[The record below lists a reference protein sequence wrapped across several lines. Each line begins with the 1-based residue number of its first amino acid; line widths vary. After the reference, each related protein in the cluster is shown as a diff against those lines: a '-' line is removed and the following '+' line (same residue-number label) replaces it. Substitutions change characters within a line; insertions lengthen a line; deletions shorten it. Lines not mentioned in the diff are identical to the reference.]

1 MKASREWLQEYSD
14 IDVDTVKLGDILTM
28 AGQKVETIEQI
39 GNDIKN
45 VVIGKII
52 EIEKHQDSDH
62 LLVTK
67 VDVGTEKLQIVTGAP
82 NIKVGDIVPIAKDGA
97 ELPGGKKIKMG
108 LLRGVSSCGM
118 MCSVGELNIGL
129 QDYPDQIENGIMIL
143 QRTENSEINTNQKE
157 ENLEEKQEEKQSN
170 NIKIL
175 PDVDF
180 EELLGKDIVEVLE
193 LKEDIIDF
201 EITPN
206 RPDCLSIEG
215 LGRETAISLGKEF
228 KNPRKDID
236 DMIKNNKVTEKDEIE
251 GLTVE
256 IKAPDLCYRYIAR
269 MVKNVKIG
277 PSPKW
282 LTKRL
287 KACGMRSINN
297 IVDITNYVMLEMGQ
311 PMHAFDIESI
321 EGKHITVRRAKNG
334 EKITTLDEVER
345 SLDENDLVIADVNK
359 PVAIAGVMGGLNSE
373 IEKDTK
379 TVVFESAVFYGGA
392 VRKTAKKVGLRT
404 ESSSRFEKGLSPENA
419 LRAVNRAVQL
429 VELLG
434 AGKAIEGKIDKYPT
448 PQKIN
453 KIKFEPDRINQLLG
467 TNISKEQMID
477 IFEKLEMKIQK
488 ENEQISIIPPY
499 FRQDIEQMADL
510 AEEVARFYG
519 YDKLETTLIKAETTI
534 GIKNKEQK
542 IEDKILETLKNNGL
556 SEIYTYGFINEKELD
571 KSNISEELKKVS
583 ICIKNPLNDDYKYMR
598 PSTIPS
604 MMSTIVTNLNKKNK
618 EAKLFDISRRYQN
631 LGEKVEKGEV
641 PQEDKILTI
650 GMYGNVDFY
659 ILKGLIE
666 NILEQISVN
675 HYDIVKEP
683 NNKSYHTGR
692 CANLKVGNDI
702 IATLG
707 EVHPEVLENYEI
719 TQRVYLAELNIT
731 KVTKYA
737 RNNKKYVE
745 VPKFP
750 AVERD
755 IAVIVNEEV
764 EVGQIE
770 KIIAK
775 KAKKLLESMEV
786 FDIYRDEKIGEN
798 KKSVAYALKFR
809 DKNRTLQD
817 EEINQIMENVVAE
830 LEKQIGAELR
840 K

>member
-1 MKASREWLQEYSD
+1 MKASREWLEEYAN
-14 IDVDTVKLGDILTM
+14 IDVDTLKLGDILTM
-28 AGQKVETIEQI
+28 AGQKVETIDLR

-45 VVIGKII
+45 VVVGKIL
-52 EIEKHQDSDH
+52 EIKKHEDSDH

-67 VDVGTEKLQIVTGAP
+67 VDIGKEILQIVTGAP
-82 NIKVGDIVPIAKDGA
+82 NIEVGDIVPIAKNGA
-97 ELPGGKKIKMG
+97 ELPNGKNIKTGM
-108 LLRGVSSCGM
+108 LRGVESCGM
-118 MCSVGELNIGL
+118 MCSVGELNIDVNEY
-129 QDYPDQIENGIMIL
+129 QNQIEDGIMIL
-143 QRTENSEINTNQKE
+143 ERKDKIKVLANT
-157 ENLEEKQEEKQSN
+157 NLEEH
-170 NIKIL
+170 
-175 PDVDF
+175 
-180 EELLGKDIVEVLE
+180 LGEDIVKVLD
-193 LKEDIIDF
+193 LKEEVIDF

-215 LGRETAISLGKEF
+215 LGRETAVALNTDF

-236 DMIKNNKVTEKDEIE
+236 EKSKKIEDKDEIE
-251 GLTVE
+251 GLKVDIE
-256 IKAPDLCYRYIAR
+256 APDLCYRYIAR

-282 LTKRL
+282 MVKRL

-334 EKITTLDEVER
+334 EKIVTLDETER
-345 SLDENDLVIADVNK
+345 ILDENDLVIADDKK

-379 TVVFESAVFYGGA
+379 TVVFESAVFYGGS

-429 VELLG
+429 VEMLG
-434 AGKAIEGKIDKYPT
+434 AGEEIKGKIDRYPT
-448 PQKIN
+448 KQKIN
-453 KIKFEPDRINQLLG
+453 KIKLEPEKINKLLG
-467 TNISKEQMID
+467 TNLSKKEMINILERLEIKIEDD
-477 IFEKLEMKIQK
+477 IA
-488 ENEQISIIPPY
+488 IIPY

-510 AEEVARFYG
+510 AEEIARFYG
-519 YDKLETTLIKAETTI
+519 YDKLDTTLIKAETTL
-534 GIKNKEQK
+534 GVKNKEQK
-542 IEDKILETLKNNGL
+542 IEDKILETLQNNGL

-571 KSNISEELKKVS
+571 KANISEELKKLA

-604 MMSTIVTNLNKKNK
+604 MLSTITTNINKKNK

-631 LGEKVEKGEV
+631 INKNIEKGEV
-641 PQEDKILTI
+641 PEEEKILTI
-650 GMYGNVDFY
+650 GMYGENLDFY
-659 ILKGLIE
+659 IVKGLIE
-666 NILEQISVN
+666 NILQQISVN
-675 HYDIVKEP
+675 RYDIEKEK
-683 NNKSYHTGR
+683 NNMSYHPGR
-692 CANLKVGNDI
+692 CANIKIGKDI
-702 IATLG
+702 IATIG
-707 EVHPEVLENYEI
+707 EAHPKVLDNYEI
-719 TQRVYLAELNIT
+719 NKKVYLAELNIT

-737 RNNKKYVE
+737 RNSKKYVE
-745 VPKFP
+745 IPKYP

-755 IAVIVNEEV
+755 IAIIVDENI

-770 KIIAK
+770 KIITK
-775 KAKKLLESMEV
+775 KAKKLLESKEL
-786 FDIYRDEKIGEN
+786 FDIYRNEKVIGKN

-809 DKNRTLQD
+809 DKNKTLLD
-817 EEINQIMENVVAE
+817 EEVNKVMDEIISE
-830 LEKQIGAELR
+830 LEKDIGAELR